1 LRYIISDIKMNKQY
15 NDGVSLAPVGLALLV
30 MALSLTAIAISF
42 TSFGPL
48 TGYSSKI
55 MELQQK
61 RLRQQYG
68 LAPALIVTD
77 PKILQVPPSLRDML
91 NAIITILNRRKSILK

>member
-1 LRYIISDIKMNKQY
+1 MIPVTNRKSKIEP
-15 NDGVSLAPVGLALLV
+15 SLVPVGLALLV

-42 TSFGPL
+42 TSFGHL
-48 TGYSSKI
+48 TGYTSKI

-68 LAPALIVTD
+68 LPPAHIVTD
-77 PKILQVPPSLRDML
+77 PKILQVPPSLRNML
-91 NAIITILNRRKSILK
+91 STYYNDPK

>member
-1 LRYIISDIKMNKQY
+1 MIPVNNRKSKTEP
-15 NDGVSLAPVGLALLV
+15 SLVPVGLALLV

-42 TSFGPL
+42 ASFGHL
-48 TGYSSKI
+48 TGYASKI

-68 LAPALIVTD
+68 LPPAHIVTD
-77 PKILQVPPSLRDML
+77 PKILQVPPSLRNML
-91 NAIITILNRRKSILK
+91 SAYYTDPK